1 MEQMIEKAMYNWS
14 ETEKS
19 EMHNRANI
27 YLWSENSLSDM
38 RLSESNRANDQESDA
53 QLERNRKERNAQ

>member
-19 EMHNRANI
+19 EMRNRANI